1 MADGL
6 SPEEQRR
13 FAEDGFVV
21 VDGLFS
27 EEEVET
33 LRQACVEP
41 EDRQWEAADRLVHAL
56 ELTTRHPAFMQ
67 LARDGR
73 IVSRLRPLLGPDIQL
88 QHSKLAAQPV
98 QRQKGGFRWHQD
110 FAFFPHT
117 NTDLAAVMVMLDD
130 ATEDNGCM
138 HMVRGSHKLGLL
150 DHMDADGL
158 FTGGCTEARVWEED
172 PARIVP
178 VTPKAGGISIHHC
191 LMLHSSGPNPSGQP
205 RRGLVFQY
213 RADDAFQLADG
224 VWRDTG
230 VVVSGRRRE
239 RVRCEAAT
247 LRLPK
252 SRRYA
257 EHPFGHAWNQ
267 EGGFAREVNRDN
279 GLAWLADEE

>member
-1 MADGL
+1 MTDQL
-6 SPEEQRR
+6 SSDEQRR

-21 VDGLFS
+21 VDDLFS

-41 EDRQWEAADRLVHAL
+41 EDRKWEEADRLIHAL
-56 ELTTRHPAFMQ
+56 ELTTRHSAFLA
-67 LARDGR
+67 LARDER

-88 QHSKLAAQPV
+88 QHSKLAAQPA
-98 QRQKGGFRWHQD
+98 QKAKGGFRWHQD

-150 DHMDADGL
+150 DHMAEDGL
-158 FTGGCTEARVWEED
+158 FTGGCTEAHVWEDD
-172 PARIVP
+172 PSRIVP
-178 VTPKAGGISIHHC
+178 VRPKAGGISIHHC
-191 LMLHSSGPNPSGQP
+191 LMLHSSGPNPSGRP

-224 VWRDTG
+224 VWGDTG
-230 VVVSGRRRE
+230 VVISGQRRE
-239 RVRCEAAT
+239 RVRCEAGT

-257 EHPFGHAWNQ
+257 GDPFGHAWNQ
-267 EGGFAREVNRDN
+267 EGEFARGVNRRT
-279 GLAWLADEE
+279 GLSWLEEE